1 LVITNVKWLLSI
13 AKGLICLAEI
23 FVLKLNEGVELIEE
37 LTKFAKKESIDYGLL
52 ISAKGMLKKIDLITN
67 TGENKQHFKEKCDI
81 DSISG
86 EIKKLNNGK
95 YDVSVRAALSSNGF
109 SSKSGKILKGFVFGN
124 LEIQMRKVN
133 VSKIIEA

>member
-1 LVITNVKWLLSI
+1 M
-13 AKGLICLAEI
+13 AEI